1 MSMSGTSKF
10 VDHETGRNT
19 RWPVML
25 LIGVCGLGAAALAG
39 ETGRVFFPAGYREWT
54 AAKFKFIGPESPI
67 YAAQGGMRHH
77 FANDVALASWG
88 RFRDGAVIVDER
100 VHAKLDSL
108 GIWQETD
115 LAHVAVM
122 RKDAAA
128 HADTGGWYFNVFTAG
143 DTTRGITP
151 EQAKA
156 RCFDACHKAQE
167 ARDYVFSDPRR

>member
-1 MSMSGTSKF
+1 MPRVFQALLLPLSLAGALIAVAAVLASAAPTHAAGTDSVYF
-10 VDHETGRNT
+10 PDGYR
-19 RWPVML
+19 RWPV
-25 LIGVCGLGAAALAG
+25 
-39 ETGRVFFPAGYREWT
+39 
-54 AAKFKFIGPESPI
+54 AKFKFIGPESPNWEG
-67 YAAQGGMRHH
+67 QGGLRHH

-100 VHAKLDSL
+100 VHAALQPRQV
-108 GIWQETD
+108 WEETA

-122 RKDAAA
+122 RKDAAG
-128 HADTGGWYFNVFTAG
+128 HADTGGWQFNFFTGG
-143 DTTRGITP
+143 DTTRGITR